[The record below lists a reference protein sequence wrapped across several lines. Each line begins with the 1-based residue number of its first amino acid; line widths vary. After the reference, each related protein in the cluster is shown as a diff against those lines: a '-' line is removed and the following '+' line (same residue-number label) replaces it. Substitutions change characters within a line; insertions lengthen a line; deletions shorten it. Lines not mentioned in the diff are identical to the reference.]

1 MSINIK
7 PKIQTEFSKNLPQI
21 TQISYVNFHGVVKAM
36 KDGGF
41 LFPIRD
47 ESVIAKLPE
56 SFKVLKP
63 LDGDQDQIPSRF
75 TKSLNCVILAAM
87 PVVREMSVYV
97 NGSQLTYK
105 KPSAEDFKRM
115 GANAAEEWTSNWKFK
130 KKFNVSSK
138 LKELNGLTD
147 GLSVIFLALTDSPS
161 YLALSEWYAKQE
173 SLGVSIEEAV
183 ASTSDDKPVLDVFAL
198 LLRKTNSMALSDNN
212 ESTLWQIQKIAKAL
226 SDLNGIKP
234 SLPYFSVKATL
245 EPSCRLKAGDGS
257 MTLPSLKI
265 RDEDVEERTNNYAST
280 RGPYG
285 EINRRAEFESF
296 KLKPHEIN
304 DMYVGDYMYSH
315 LEDIAG
321 SLMFWKNYNPSE
333 SNMYLREAAL
343 EYKPVATLA
352 EAAAAVVSAT
362 DIKPTFLLGA
372 GEPAQKPN
380 PVRKQPAQ
388 EKATTKDFSTFKG
401 NLKDELKKNP
411 KAVLT
416 ALNIESTQVIDDFED
431 PTIYTMTV
439 AEVYDILQESVA
451 Y

>member
-7 PKIQTEFSKNLPQI
+7 PKIQTEFSKNLPTI
-21 TQISYVNFHGVVKAM
+21 TQISYINFHGTVKVM

-56 SFKVLKP
+56 NLKVLKP

-75 TKSLNCVILAAM
+75 TKSLNCVVLAAM

-115 GANAAEEWTSNWKFK
+115 GPNAADEWNTNWKFK

-138 LKELNGLTD
+138 LKELSGITD
-147 GLSVIFLALTDSPS
+147 GLSVVFLALTDSPS
-161 YLALSEWYAKQE
+161 YLALSKWYSEQE
-173 SLGVSIEEAV
+173 ASGVNMEDAV
-183 ASTSDDKPVLDVFAL
+183 ASTSADKPVLEVFAL

-212 ESTLWQIQKIAKAL
+212 ESTLWQIQRIAKSL

-257 MTLPSLKI
+257 MTLPSLKV
-265 RDEDVEERTNNYAST
+265 RDEDVEERTSNFSLT
-280 RGPYG
+280 RGMYG
-285 EINRRAEFESF
+285 EVNRRAEFESF
-296 KLKPHEIN
+296 KLKADEIN
-304 DMYVGDYMYSH
+304 EMYVGDYMYSH
-315 LEDIAG
+315 LEGIAG
-321 SLMFWKNYNPSE
+321 SLMFWKDYNVSE
-333 SNMYLREAAL
+333 ANEYLREAAL
-343 EYKPVATLA
+343 EYKPVVTLA
-352 EAAAAVVSAT
+352 DAAAAVISAT
-362 DIKPTFLLGA
+362 DIKPAFLLGTP
-372 GEPAQKPN
+372 ETEQKHS
-380 PVRKQPAQ
+380 PVRKQPQ
-388 EKATTKDFSTFKG
+388 EKAPTKDFSMFKG
-401 NLKDELKKNP
+401 NLKEELRKNAVSVL
-411 KAVLT
+411 KALG
-416 ALNIESTQVIDDFED
+416 IESTQAIDDFED

-439 AEVYDILQESVA
+439 GEVYDILQESVA